1 MKKESGNERPEL
13 GFYYP
18 GQYWYDADWIKNL
31 VLFFDGVAMLIP
43 KYMADQASFEDYPIV
58 TALKEHGLFVVVRP
72 EEAVG
77 AAETERLRNA
87 LSDIIESG
95 GLDHL
100 VRARQ
105 ASAEA
110 SHFGSISMSRLGY
123 YGDPELAEA
132 IVQELKERGL
142 ARDSEDGVSIP
153 MDQSVR
159 ALILVLLA
167 QILKGTAKD
176 SRLCPVTDRWELV
189 YALQEVFSTR
199 DAPSPSVGD
208 VVSFDLGVVGVDLGS
223 VPMDEI
229 LDFRSQHYSA
239 HRDYRQSVLRFSQE
253 ISLMQV
259 EDREAALEQRQE
271 ELDAIARE
279 LRRINWKAWRKR
291 ATFGLAA
298 TSAVLMYDAEKPLPA
313 TLSALLAVL
322 NAFPGER
329 KETSVFSY
337 VMSAAGKWRSF

>member
-1 MKKESGNERPEL
+1 MSGVSGKERPEL

-58 TALKEHGLFVVVRP
+58 TALKEHGLFKVVRP
-72 EEAVG
+72 EETVG
-77 AAETERLRNA
+77 AAETARLCKA
-87 LSDIIESG
+87 LCDVIESG
-95 GLDHL
+95 GIDHL

-105 ASAEA
+105 GGAEG

-153 MDQSVR
+153 MDRSVR

-167 QILKGTAKD
+167 QILKGTVKD
-176 SRLCPVTDRWELV
+176 SRLCPVTDRWDLV
-189 YALQEVFSTR
+189 YALEEVLSRR

-229 LDFRSQHYSA
+229 LDFRRQNYSA
-239 HRDYRQSVLRFSQE
+239 HRDYRQSALRFSQE
-253 ISLMQV
+253 LSLMEV
-259 EDREAALEQRQE
+259 EDRDAALERRQE
-271 ELDAIARE
+271 ELDAKARE

-298 TSAVLMYDAEKPLPA
+298 TSAALMYDPESPLPA
-313 TLSALLAVL
+313 TLAALVAVL
-322 NAFPGER
+322 NAFPDGR
-329 KETSVFSY
+329 KETGVYSY
-337 VMSAAGKWRSF
+337 VMSAAGKWPI

>member
-1 MKKESGNERPEL
+1 MKEENRNERPEL

-18 GQYWYDADWIKNL
+18 GQYWHDSDWIKNL

-77 AAETERLRNA
+77 AAETERLRKA
-87 LSDIIESG
+87 LFDVIESG

-105 ASAEA
+105 GDAEG

-123 YGDPELAEA
+123 YGAPELAEA

-176 SRLCPVTDRWELV
+176 SRLCPVTDRWELI

-208 VVSFDLGVVGVDLGS
+208 VVSFDLGIVGVDLGS

-229 LDFRSQHYSA
+229 LDFRRQHYSA

-253 ISLMQV
+253 ISLMQA
-259 EDREAALEQRQE
+259 EDREAALVQRQE
-271 ELDAIARE
+271 ELDAKARG
-279 LRRINWKAWRKR
+279 LRRINWNAWRKR

-298 TSAVLMYDAEKPLPA
+298 TSAVWMYEAEDPLPSTFA
-313 TLSALLAVL
+313 ALMAML

-329 KETSVFSY
+329 EEKGVYSY
-337 VMSAAGKWRSF
+337 VMSAAHKWRV